1 MHSFYFIYFY
11 PKGRKQITKTNSFY
25 SVFAEILFGIPQGSI
40 LGPLLLSIYIW
51 ELIFENSD
59 IVIVIYIYHNS
70 RMSVHQILIL
80 SLLIFRETP
89 KSFLDALVTSNR
101 HLIFSHLIASRG
113 GSRTV
118 ATSKMEHFVIIV
130 NVSWKPLTIITK
142 SFILDVAAVLHLLLV
157 SSKENLE
164 IQVSSCSIKNENL
177 LNIVKLLWINI
188 NNDFYFYYNVNYLC
202 KEESKN
208 IQTFDRIT
216 KYMNIIIIIE
226 ECSWR
231 LLDLQ
236 GFLTPL

>member
-1 MHSFYFIYFY
+1 
-11 PKGRKQITKTNSFY
+11 
-25 SVFAEILFGIPQGSI
+25 
-40 LGPLLLSIYIW
+40 
-51 ELIFENSD
+51 
-59 IVIVIYIYHNS
+59 
-70 RMSVHQILIL
+70 MSVHQILIL

-89 KSFLDALVTSNR
+89 KTFLDALVTSNR
-101 HLIFSHLIASRG
+101 HLFFSHLIASRG

-130 NVSWKPLTIITK
+130 NGWKPLTIITK
-142 SFILDVAAVLHLLLV
+142 SFILDVAAVLDLLLV

-188 NNDFYFYYNVNYLC
+188 NNDFYFYYNVNYLR

-226 ECSWR
+226 ECS
-231 LLDLQ
+231 
-236 GFLTPL
+236 